1 MLNESPSSI
10 RARHLKYCPV
20 QHMFLIGSYR
30 GSADETRELLWDLR
44 IAVAD
49 FVHSEITRSLVRNFQ
64 NVLFGT
70 DFPSPIGI
78 LDSGGAERRIVAMN
92 DWARVLKHTKLRV
105 NPHNFATWFL
115 PTRLKGTEDRR
126 LLVRVPTHLCKKRL
140 TETYG
145 ELLQAVLQ
153 EVGIPDTQ
161 LEFLCSEPEVPA
173 VSPTVRVVFAPEEV
187 KPVDVPAED
196 KRVTIRMIQE
206 RVGEHFGVF
215 PADLRLRGSSKA
227 VVFPRQVAMYLAK
240 QLTSASLPK
249 IGREFGGKHHST
261 VLSAIQRIEARR
273 LTDTDLNQTICKLSD
288 SLQ

>member
-1 MLNESPSSI
+1 
-10 RARHLKYCPV
+10 
-20 QHMFLIGSYR
+20 
-30 GSADETRELLWDLR
+30 
-44 IAVAD
+44 
-49 FVHSEITRSLVRNFQ
+49 
-64 NVLFGT
+64 
-70 DFPSPIGI
+70 
-78 LDSGGAERRIVAMN
+78 MN
-92 DWARVLKHTKLRV
+92 DWARVLKHTKRRV

-115 PTRLKGTEDRR
+115 PTRLKGTDHRR

-153 EVGIPDTQ
+153 EVGMPDTQ
-161 LEFLCSEPEVPA
+161 LEFLCSEPEAPTLRL
-173 VSPTVRVVFAPEEV
+173 TVRPAIPHEV
-187 KPVDVPAED
+187 LNQIVLPTDD

-215 PADLRLRGSSKA
+215 PADLKLRSSSKA
-227 VVFPRQVAMYLAK
+227 TVFPRQVAMYLVK

-273 LTDTDLNQTICKLSD
+273 RTDMDLNRTICKLSD